1 MKNFKSL
8 IQEVAASTIVIGF
21 GRLNPITNGHALLL
35 DKLRKTAAANK
46 AEHAMFITK
55 TQDKKKNPLPVERK
69 LFWSKKAF
77 PEVNFI
83 GCNDKIRTVIEAAKE
98 YSGKYKNLILVA
110 GSDRV
115 PEFDSLLNKY
125 NGSEYNFDSIKVV
138 SAGERDPDAD
148 DATGMS
154 ASKMRAAATNNDF
167 ILFKKGVPDSIK
179 EPDARKLMQ
188 ELRTN
193 MGVKSVAEMAI
204 QVTPSRNA
212 YYLGETFLVGQVV
225 REGNEYF
232 EILDRGSNYVT
243 VSDINGT
250 LKRKFIESLVVE
262 DIQMPYA
269 SPEDEDTGFSFK
281 GFHPS
286 SSFLKNHDVVS
297 SFQDTI
303 GRYEEGKIGDAV
315 AILRALQNV
324 DEMIQHIE
332 KIVDLGEHPGD
343 HSQVNAKV
351 MEHYAKIRD
360 SLISIGEF
368 DHHRDYLQALLS
380 LVQLAEIET
389 QPMAESM
396 ETPIV
401 KPSDKLKVAK
411 IIADAFGVDSS
422 GSNAETLVNSALR
435 SMRKKNLKQD
445 SIAIVGNMLSL
456 ADEVGIKYDKNLVPV
471 GLQEAAPVNNPNDY
485 EDEKTV
491 LGYNQLKRELN
502 KHLTLGKPE
511 TPEETPQAT
520 STTNSVGSTLGSSS
534 ATHRKQ
540 KVRKLMGND

>member
-1 MKNFKSL
+1 MKNYKSL
-8 IQEVAASTIVIGF
+8 IQEVASSTIVIGF
-21 GRLNPITNGHALLL
+21 GRLNPITNGHELLL
-35 DKLRKTAAANK
+35 DKIRKTAAANK
-46 AEHAMFITK
+46 APHTMYITK
-55 TQDKKKNPLPVERK
+55 TQDKKKNPLPIDRK
-69 LFWSKKAF
+69 LFWAKKAF

-83 GCNDKIRTVIEAAKE
+83 GCDDKIRTVIEAAKE
-98 YSGKYKNLILVA
+98 QDGKYKNLILVA

-115 PEFDSLLNKY
+115 PAYESLLNKY
-125 NGSEYNFDSIKVV
+125 NGTEYNFDSIKVV

-148 DATGMS
+148 DASGMS
-154 ASKMRAAATNNDF
+154 ASKMRAAATSNDF
-167 ILFKKGVPDSIK
+167 VLFKKGVPDSIK

-188 ELRTN
+188 ELRTH
-193 MGVKSVAEMAI
+193 MGIKSVAEMAI
-204 QVTPSRNA
+204 QVSPARNA

-243 VSDINGT
+243 VSDINGHM
-250 LKRKFIESLVVE
+250 KRKFIESLVVE

-269 SPEDEDTGFSFK
+269 SAEDEDTGFSFK

-286 SSFLKNHDVVS
+286 KSFLNNHDAVT
-297 SFQDTI
+297 SFQATI

-315 AILRALQNV
+315 GILRAMQNT

-343 HSQVNAKV
+343 HTLVNAKV

-360 SLISIGEF
+360 SLIGIGEF

-380 LVQLAEIET
+380 LVQLAEIEA

-411 IIADAFGVDSS
+411 IIADALGVDSS
-422 GSNAETLVNSALR
+422 GSNAETLVNNALR
-435 SMRKKNLKQD
+435 SMRKKMLKQD
-445 SIAIVGNMLSL
+445 SIAIIGNMLDL
-456 ADEVGIKYDKNLVPV
+456 ADEVGIKYDVNLVPT
-471 GLQEAAPVNNPNDY
+471 GLKESADPVNMDT
-485 EDEKTV
+485 EKEV
-491 LGYNQLKRELN
+491 LGFEQLRRRIRKHASLGAPEQEELPE
-502 KHLTLGKPE
+502 KP
-511 TPEETPQAT
+511 AGI
-520 STTNSVGSTLGSSS
+520 GSSFGSSS
-534 ATHRKQ
+534 ETHRKQ
-540 KVRKLMGND
+540 KVRKLMSND

>member
-1 MKNFKSL
+1 MKNYKSL
-8 IQEVAASTIVIGF
+8 IQEVASSTIVIGF

-35 DKLRKTAAANK
+35 DKLQKTAAANK
-46 AEHAMFITK
+46 AEHAMYITK
-55 TQDKKKNPLPVERK
+55 TQDKKKNPLPVDRK
-69 LFWSKKAF
+69 LFWAKKAF

-98 YSGKYKNLILVA
+98 YSGKCKNLILVA

-115 PEFDSLLNKY
+115 SEFDSLLNKY
-125 NGSEYNFDSIKVV
+125 NGKEYNFDSIKVV

-148 DATGMS
+148 DASGMS
-154 ASKMRAAATNNDF
+154 ASKMRAAATSNDF
-167 ILFKKGVPDSIK
+167 VTFKKGVPDSIK
-179 EPDARKLMQ
+179 EQDARKLMQ
-188 ELRTN
+188 ELRTH
-193 MGVKSVAEMAI
+193 MGIKSVAEMAI
-204 QVTPSRNA
+204 QVSPERNA

-225 REGNEYF
+225 REGTEYF

-243 VSDINGT
+243 VIDINGN

-269 SPEDEDTGFSFK
+269 SPEDEDTGMSFK

-286 SSFLKNHDVVS
+286 KSFLKNHDAVS
-297 SFQDTI
+297 VFQATI

-315 AILRALQNV
+315 AILRAMQNT
-324 DEMIQHIE
+324 DEMMQHIE
-332 KIVDLGEHPGD
+332 KIVDLGEHAGD
-343 HSQVNAKV
+343 HAAVNAKV

-360 SLISIGEF
+360 SLLGIGEF

-380 LVQLAEIET
+380 LVQLAEIEA

-411 IIADAFGVDSS
+411 IIADALGVDSS

-435 SMRKKNLKQD
+435 AMRKKNLKQD
-445 SIAIVGNMLSL
+445 SISIVSNMLSL
-456 ADEVGIKYDKNLVPV
+456 ADEVGIKYDKNLVPG
-471 GLQEAAPVNNPNDY
+471 GLQEAAPTNNPNDY
-485 EDEKTV
+485 SDEKTV
-491 LGYNQLKRELN
+491 LGYNQLKRSLD

-511 TPEETPQAT
+511 NPEETPQAAS
-520 STTNSVGSTLGSSS
+520 STNKTGSTLGSSS
-534 ATHRKQ
+534 ETHRKQ

>member
-1 MKNFKSL
+1 MKHYKSL

-46 AEHAMFITK
+46 AEHAMYITK
-55 TQDKKKNPLPVERK
+55 TQDKKKNPLPVDRK

-115 PEFDSLLNKY
+115 SEFDSLLNKY
-125 NGSEYNFDSIKVV
+125 NGTEYNFDSIKVV

-154 ASKMRAAATNNDF
+154 ASKMRAAATSNDF
-167 ILFKKGVPDSIK
+167 VLFKKGVPDSIK

-188 ELRTN
+188 ELRTH
-193 MGVKSVAEMAI
+193 MGIKSVAEMAI
-204 QVTPSRNA
+204 QVSPERNA

-225 REGNEYF
+225 REGTEYF
-232 EILDRGSNYVT
+232 EIIDRGSNYVT
-243 VSDINGT
+243 VVDTNGHM
-250 LKRKFIESLVVE
+250 KRKFIESLVVE

-286 SSFLKNHDVVS
+286 KSFLKNHDAVS
-297 SFQDTI
+297 AFQAAI

-315 AILRALQNV
+315 AILRALQNT

-332 KIVDLGEHPGD
+332 RIVDLGEHEGD
-343 HSQVNAKV
+343 HTLVNAKV

-360 SLISIGEF
+360 SLIGIGEF
-368 DHHRDYLQALLS
+368 DHHRDYLQGLLS
-380 LVQLAEIET
+380 LVQLAEIEA

-411 IIADAFGVDSS
+411 IIADALGVDSS

-435 SMRKKNLKQD
+435 SVRKKMLKQD
-445 SIAIVGNMLSL
+445 SIAIIGNMLDL
-456 ADEVGIKYDKNLVPV
+456 ADEVGIKYDVNLVPT
-471 GLQEAAPVNNPNDY
+471 GLKESAEPVNMDT
-485 EDEKTV
+485 EKEV
-491 LGYNQLKRELN
+491 LGFEQLRRRIR
-502 KHLTLGKPE
+502 KHATLGAPEQEELPEPEKP
-511 TPEETPQAT
+511 AG
-520 STTNSVGSTLGSSS
+520 VGSSFTSSS
-534 ATHRKQ
+534 ETHRKQ
-540 KVRKLMGND
+540 KVRKLMGHD

>member
-1 MKNFKSL
+1 MKNYKSL
-8 IQEVAASTIVIGF
+8 IKEVSGSTIVMGF
-21 GRLNPITNGHALLL
+21 GRLNPITNGHELLL
-35 DKLRKTAAANK
+35 DKILKVASDNK
-46 AEHAMFITK
+46 AKHVMYITK
-55 TQDKKKNPLPVERK
+55 TQDKKKNPLPIDRK

-77 PEVNFI
+77 PEVNFV
-83 GCNDKIRTVIEAAKE
+83 GCDDKIRTVIEAAKE
-98 YSGKYKNLILVA
+98 QDGKYKNLILIA

-115 PEFDSLLNKY
+115 PSYESLLSKY
-125 NGSEYNFDSIKVV
+125 NGTEYNFDSIKVV

-167 ILFKKGVPDSIK
+167 VLFKKGVPDSIK

-188 ELRTN
+188 ELRTH
-193 MGVKSVAEMAI
+193 MGIKSVAEMAL
-204 QVTPSRNA
+204 QVTPARNA

-225 REGNEYF
+225 REGTEYF

-243 VSDINGT
+243 VIDINGN

-286 SSFLKNHDVVS
+286 KSFLKNHDAVS
-297 SFQDTI
+297 AFQATI

-315 AILRALQNV
+315 AILRAMQNT
-324 DEMIQHIE
+324 DEMMQHIE
-332 KIVDLGEHPGD
+332 KIVDLGEHAGD
-343 HSQVNAKV
+343 HAAVNAKV

-360 SLISIGEF
+360 SLLGIGEF

-380 LVQLAEIET
+380 LVQLAEIEA

-411 IIADAFGVDSS
+411 IIADALGVDSS

-435 SMRKKNLKQD
+435 AMRKKNLKQD
-445 SIAIVGNMLSL
+445 SISIVSNMLSL
-456 ADEVGIKYDKNLVPV
+456 ADEVGIKYDKNLVPG
-471 GLQEAAPVNNPNDY
+471 GLQEAAPTNDPNDY
-485 EDEKTV
+485 SDEKTV
-491 LGYNQLKRELN
+491 LGYNQLKRSLD

-511 TPEETPQAT
+511 NPEETPQAA
-520 STTNSVGSTLGSSS
+520 SLTNKVGSTFASSS
-534 ATHRKQ
+534 ETHRKQ